1 MIDAKKLSGISGAKY
16 LASVPDGETILNM
29 TVFKDQLFIAT
40 DSNLYVLTDDKRLE
54 GISEGK

>member
-1 MIDAKKLSGISGAKY
+1 MIDAEKLSGISGAKY
-16 LASVPDGETILNM
+16 LASVPNGETILNM

-54 GISEGK
+54 VISEGK